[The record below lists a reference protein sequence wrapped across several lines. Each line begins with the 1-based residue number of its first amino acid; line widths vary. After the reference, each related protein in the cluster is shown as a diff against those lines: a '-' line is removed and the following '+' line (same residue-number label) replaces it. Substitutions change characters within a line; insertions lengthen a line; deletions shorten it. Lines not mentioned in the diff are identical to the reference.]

1 MRAFSMQH
9 ASTIQATHRYLPL
22 NFTREVPH
30 CVVRCSAAKLPLPF
44 RRGHRDLRVIAML
57 RKRSAQDALL
67 LSPENSSLYTRSSY
81 DSSISV
87 EDDSYVELRLT
98 ASCGGV
104 LGRVKIFE
112 DASFSFSPHEV
123 AHLNRKLLIAPS
135 RHHSARFVDGRILL
149 DLSMQSLLLIGSDL
163 YAGLHVPMLLQRA
176 GYRPAGTQL
185 VWL

>member
-1 MRAFSMQH
+1 MQH
-9 ASTIQATHRYLPL
+9 ASTVRATHRYLPL
-22 NFTREVPH
+22 KPSCEAPH
-30 CVVRCSAAKLPLPF
+30 CVLRCSAAKLPLSF
-44 RRGHRDLRVIAML
+44 RRGHRDSRVIAML

-123 AHLNRKLLIAPS
+123 AHLNPKLLIAPS
-135 RHHSARFVDGRILL
+135 KHHSARSVVGRVLL
-149 DLSMQSLLLIGSDL
+149 DLACRVCCL
-163 YAGLHVPMLLQRA
+163 
-176 GYRPAGTQL
+176 
-185 VWL
+185 